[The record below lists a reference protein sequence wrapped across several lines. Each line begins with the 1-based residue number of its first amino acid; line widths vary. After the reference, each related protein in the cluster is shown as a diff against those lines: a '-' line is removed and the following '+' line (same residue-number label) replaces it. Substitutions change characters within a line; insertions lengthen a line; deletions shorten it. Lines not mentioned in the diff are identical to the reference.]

1 MLYHL
6 VLLRCSFI
14 VWLCLFFFIR
24 IAKDPSDWTKKSSH
38 AHTHTSHTA
47 MYTCTRPQS
56 FHSLL
61 LIFFLISFV
70 GFLFSFFKT
79 KKIARWKFHSDNIQC
94 LVYRLFYPLSLLQH
108 RHFYKACVFGVFF
121 IFFFVLFRW
130 MLLHSAVRYHCES
143 FFSVRNTIE
152 SLMWY

>member
-61 LIFFLISFV
+61 LIFFTISFV
-70 GFLFSFFKT
+70 GFLFSFFKR

-94 LVYRLFYPLSLLQH
+94 PVYRLFYPLSLLQH

-121 IFFFVLFRW
+121 IFFFRVISLNVATFCGSLSSWVL
-130 MLLHSAVRYHCES
+130 
-143 FFSVRNTIE
+143 FSVRNTIE